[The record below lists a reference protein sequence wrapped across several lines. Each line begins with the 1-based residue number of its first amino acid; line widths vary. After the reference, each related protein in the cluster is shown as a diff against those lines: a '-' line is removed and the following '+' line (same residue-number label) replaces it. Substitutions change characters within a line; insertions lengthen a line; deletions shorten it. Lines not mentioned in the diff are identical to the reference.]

1 MFENNGTTP
10 EGQGFTIKAV
20 HDAIDSA
27 LDKVEAVANEAL
39 QDRITELEDK
49 LAKVE
54 ASRDQWVSFFNSK
67 NDTIMTARTHI
78 ENAIENGDISENELT
93 ETFWTELFE
102 ILGVESHEIVEIDV
116 VATWTVSV
124 SKPRGRAL
132 DASDFTAELQIESSD
147 IDFDGWA
154 RTPEMDISEN

>member
-1 MFENNGTTP
+1 MQENTNIPESVEGFTVKAVTDVTP
-10 EGQGFTIKAV
+10 EPFKQS
-20 HDAIDSA
+20 SA
-27 LDKVEAVANEAL
+27 SEMYVA
-39 QDRITELEDK
+39 ELEDK